1 MKEEPVLSL
10 FDLRLSDVH
19 DRLARKELSVSEL
32 TETSLKRIA
41 ETDGKIGAFLTLDE
55 EGARQTAKALDEQL
69 AAGGERGLLFGL
81 PAGIK
86 DNMVTEG
93 LRTTC
98 ASRFLDNHIPIYDAT
113 AVRKLRS
120 AQAVTVGKLNM
131 DEFAMGGSN
140 ENSAYQPVRNPWDLS
155 RVPGGSSG
163 GSAAAVA
170 AGQAYFTLGSDTG
183 GSIRQPAAYC
193 GVVGLKPTY
202 GLVSRFGLVAFAS
215 SLDQIGPV
223 TKNVEDAAFV
233 LQAIAGHD
241 PMDSTSADVDIPD
254 YTAALSGDV
263 RGLRIGVPKEYLG
276 QGVDPRVKERV
287 LEALGQFESLGA
299 AWEEVSLPHTEY
311 AVAAYYL
318 LASSEASSNLARFDG
333 VRYGVRAE
341 NPDNLMDLYRRS
353 RSEGFGPEVKRRIM
367 LGTYAL
373 SSGYYDAYYL
383 KAQKVRTL
391 IKRDFDQ
398 AFEKYDLIVGPT
410 APTPAFKLGEQVGDP
425 LQMYMNDILTIP
437 VSLAGVPAISVPC
450 GFADGLPVGLQII
463 GKPFDETTV
472 LRAAHAYESA
482 TDHHTRR
489 PALS

>member
-1 MKEEPVLSL
+1 MSL
-10 FDLRLSDVH
+10 FDLRLSDLH
-19 DRLARKELSVSEL
+19 NRLQAKQLSVAEL
-32 TETSLKRIA
+32 VDASFARIA
-41 ETDGKIGAFLTLDE
+41 ETDEKIGAFLTLNE
-55 EGARQTAKALDEQL
+55 ENARKEAAALDAHL
-69 AAGGERGLLFGL
+69 ASGGERGLLFGI

-86 DNMVTEG
+86 DNIVTEG

-98 ASRFLDNHIPIYDAT
+98 GSKFLDNHNPIYDAT
-113 AVRKLRS
+113 VVTKLRA
-120 AQAVTVGKLNM
+120 AQTVTVGKLNM

-140 ENSAYQPVRNPWDLS
+140 ENSAYRPVRNPWALD

-202 GLVSRFGLVAFAS
+202 GLVSRYGLVAFAS
-215 SLDQIGPV
+215 SLDQIGPI
-223 TKNVEDAAFV
+223 TKNVEDAAYV

-241 PMDSTSADVDIPD
+241 GRDSTSANVEIPD
-254 YTAALSGDV
+254 YLSALTGDV
-263 RGLRIGVPKEYLG
+263 KGLKIGVPKEYMG
-276 QGVDPRVKERV
+276 KGIDPQVKERV
-287 LEALGQFESLGA
+287 LEALKVFEAMGA
-299 AWEEVSLPHTEY
+299 EWEEISLPHTDY
-311 AVAAYYL
+311 AIATYYL

-333 VRYGVRAE
+333 VRYGVRAD
-341 NPDNLMDLYRRS
+341 NPSNLLDLYRRS

-373 SSGYYDAYYL
+373 SSGYYDAYYK
-383 KAQKVRTL
+383 KAQQVRTL
-391 IKRDFDQ
+391 IKRDFDD
-398 AFEKYDLIVGPT
+398 AFAKYDLIVGPT

-425 LQMYMNDILTIP
+425 LTMYLNDICTIP

-450 GFADGLPVGLQII
+450 GTADGLPVGLQII
-463 GKPFDETTV
+463 GKPFDESTV
-472 LRAAHAYESA
+472 LRAAHAFESQ
-482 TDHHTRR
+482 TGFHTSR